1 MPDTKT
7 KRTKGRGS
15 KGGKGKKPSA
25 SKTTYPFS
33 EVSGFA
39 GSKIFDSL
47 LLYGIENCDRLRNTT
62 ATDTFPL
69 DKYYDLE
76 GKLEHTKGGGEKKKT
91 PFNTGRH
98 GKVIIQ
104 YICSRFTWEVKQ
116 IDIKDFNPVAIPQ
129 FILNGVSGQEFNIS
143 ELIINTVERVP
154 ISNLIKKSHGLE
166 QELMTKIGAHID
178 DIDLNFYVAKTLV
191 RFIKILA
198 FNFSNEFWYNNAKTI
213 GERNF
218 RAVLAGCEAY
228 LPLGSLSFHGIMA
241 ELNTFLK
248 NNVKKIEKGEKGEKK
263 KKESK
268 EGSDRESDSDDP
280 DTEDPDA
287 EDLDGES
294 DSDSDGSQASTKS
307 KSKAKPKAKGKVT
320 KEKKKKDAVADEEEA
335 QGEAPDYEDE

>member
-1 MPDTKT
+1 MSDTKT
-7 KRTKGRGS
+7 KRSKDFGS
-15 KGGKGKKPSA
+15 KNQKAKPS
-25 SKTTYPFS
+25 STKFIYPFS
-33 EVSGFA
+33 AISGFT

-98 GKVIIQ
+98 GKVIVQ
-104 YICSRFTWEVKQ
+104 YICTRFTWEVEQ

-129 FILNGVSGQEFNIS
+129 FILNGVSGLEFNIS
-143 ELIINTVERVP
+143 ELIISTVERVP

-166 QELMTKIGAHID
+166 QELMTKIGSHID
-178 DIDLNFYVAKTLV
+178 DIELNFYVAKTLV

-218 RAVLAGCEAY
+218 RTVLAGCEAY
-228 LPLGSLSFHGIMA
+228 LPNGSVSFHGIMS
-241 ELNTFLK
+241 EMNNFLK
-248 NNVKKIEKGEKGEKK
+248 DNVKKIEKGEKKK
-263 KKESK
+263 KKKDSN
-268 EGSDRESDSDDP
+268 DDSDDGGP
-280 DTEDPDA
+280 DSDAGGPDSDA
-287 EDLDGES
+287 VDIYADSDQGS
-294 DSDSDGSQASTKS
+294 DSDSDSSHDSSKS
-307 KSKAKPKAKGKVT
+307 KSKPKPKGKGK
-320 KEKKKKDAVADEEEA
+320 ENKKKMKKKLAISEDNDEAPEY
-335 QGEAPDYEDE
+335 QGE